1 MRKVIWTCWF
11 QGQANAPELVR
22 KCLTSWKDQ
31 NPGWDFRCLD
41 ARTAL
46 RYAPFLANIDL
57 NSRTLTAASLSDI
70 LRISLLHEF
79 GGVWADATVFCNRP
93 IDEWLPPLFGEG
105 FFAFDRPAPGRM
117 LSSWFLAAE
126 PGCPAIAEWARAVYD
141 YWSARET
148 ADDYFWFHRLFQSV
162 CESNLRVARL
172 WERVPKISADGP
184 HRIQHL
190 GMLSDAAT
198 TAPAVDWST
207 PCFKLT
213 YRYDQAAAGPD
224 CLLRRLIGLDDAPPR
239 NEERPGEEAPA
250 RDPSDL
256 ASLSVSTENL
266 GDHIQAQAGLELL
279 ARFGLSPRIALDRDF
294 ELRSAP
300 GLDPERSHPI
310 LLNGWFKRDSSEWPP
325 HPRLEPIFLGF
336 HIRLFQ
342 SPSLMSGES
351 LAYYRAHQPIGCR
364 DRHTAQLLSANGVEA
379 YESHCLTLTF
389 PRRVRAASQAEVFVV
404 SRDERLLQAL
414 PASLGPFTSL
424 LHYTGDTDFA
434 RNLARARK
442 LLEVYRDRARL
453 IVTSL
458 LHCAMPALALGIPV
472 VMFYPMNSPEGH
484 ASDRERFSSLENLIR
499 IWRFDEMDDVDW
511 SPVPPDV
518 GAIKLALIDDLSAR
532 LETMGLG
539 WVRTL
544 GPIAEA
550 SVLPAP

>member
-1 MRKVIWTCWF
+1 
-11 QGQANAPELVR
+11 
-22 KCLTSWKDQ
+22 
-31 NPGWDFRCLD
+31 
-41 ARTAL
+41 
-46 RYAPFLANIDL
+46 
-57 NSRTLTAASLSDI
+57 
-70 LRISLLHEF
+70 
-79 GGVWADATVFCNRP
+79 
-93 IDEWLPPLFGEG
+93 
-105 FFAFDRPAPGRM
+105 M

-148 ADDYFWFHRLFQSV
+148 ADDYFWFHRLFRSV

-172 WERVPKISADGP
+172 WERIPKISADGP

-198 TAPAVDWST
+198 TAPAVNWST

-266 GDHIQAQAGLELL
+266 GDHIQAQLAGLELL

-539 WVRTL
+539 GVRTL